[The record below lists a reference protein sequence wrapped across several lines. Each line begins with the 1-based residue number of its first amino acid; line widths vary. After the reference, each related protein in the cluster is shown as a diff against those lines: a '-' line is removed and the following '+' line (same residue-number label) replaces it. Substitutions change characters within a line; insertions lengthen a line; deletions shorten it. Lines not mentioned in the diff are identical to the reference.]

1 MNVLDEIVAN
11 KRLEVERAIAARPLA
26 SLEEDAK
33 NFKPERRPFR
43 ALFDKGG
50 VLIAEIKPRSPSAGQ
65 IIMRAPQEIAEW
77 YAKSGADA
85 VSVLTDEKYFGGSLN
100 LLQQVRAVVP
110 QAILRKDFIVEEYQ
124 VYETLLS
131 GADAYLLI
139 ANTLRVEELSR
150 LIALG
155 KTLGLDALVEVH
167 DEEDVRKALEAK
179 AEIIGINN
187 RDLKTLEVDL
197 ATTER
202 LVKLVPQETPAVSE
216 SGIESAADVRKV
228 RGWGVRGILTGT
240 AILRSPDPLG
250 KIQELKD
257 ALNQEV

>member
-11 KRLEVERAIAARPLA
+11 KRLEVERAAAARPLA
-26 SLEEDAK
+26 SLQEEAK

-43 ALFDKGG
+43 ALFDQGT

-65 IIMRAPQEIAEW
+65 LIMRPPKEIAEW
-77 YAKSGADA
+77 YAKSEADA
-85 VSVLTDEKYFGGSLN
+85 ISVLTDEKYFGGSLE
-100 LLQQVRAVVP
+100 LLKQVRAIVP
-110 QAILRKDFIVEEYQ
+110 QAVLRKDFIVEDYQ

-155 KTLGLDALVEVH
+155 KRLGLGALVEVH
-167 DEEDVRKALEAK
+167 DEEDMRKALEAK
-179 AEIIGINN
+179 AELIGINN

-202 LVKLVPQETPAVSE
+202 LIKLVPEGIPAVSE
-216 SGIESAADVRKV
+216 SGIESVADVRKV